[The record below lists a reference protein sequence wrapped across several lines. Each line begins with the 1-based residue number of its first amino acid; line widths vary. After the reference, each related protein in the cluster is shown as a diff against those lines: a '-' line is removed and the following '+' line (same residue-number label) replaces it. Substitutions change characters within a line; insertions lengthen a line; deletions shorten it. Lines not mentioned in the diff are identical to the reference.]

1 MLFSGILLVSFKSY
15 LCHVMCAFL
24 GQKREYFQLE
34 FKASTSFIII
44 SLKPQSIM
52 DFSQNALK
60 KAAKEK
66 GDFRKKIS
74 RRSIVLLNE

>member
-1 MLFSGILLVSFKSY
+1 MS
-15 LCHVMCAFL
+15 CHVCIFRSKTGIFPVRIQGL
-24 GQKREYFQLE
+24 D
-34 FKASTSFIII
+34 FIYNYK
-44 SLKPQSIM
+44 LKPQSIM